1 MDWSAGVLACIRP
14 ARFSQPRRL
23 RSSQMLQLAQS
34 SGSDYNASLSNDLK
48 LVAQS
53 RRRRIAKAQVN
64 NLLYIRVGE
73 ESSKLANEQFD
84 VTVIGS
90 GPGGYVAAVRAG
102 QLGLKV
108 AIVEKDKRLGG
119 TCTLRGCIPTKQLLM
134 SAHIYEQMQHA
145 ADFGVQASGIQ
156 LAFADVQKRKD
167 KVVMK
172 NSKGIEYLMKKN
184 KATVFKGTGKLSLPG
199 KVEVTDAE
207 GNKQTIQTKNI
218 IIATGSVVR
227 PIPGFETDG
236 VHVVNS
242 DHILELK
249 DVPKSLIVMGSG
261 AVGVEFA
268 SVYSRFGAET
278 TIVELLPRLVPLEDE
293 EVSKE
298 LERSFRKRGIKSQV
312 DTKLEKLEKTETG
325 VRVTGKTGKGEAVTL
340 EAEML
345 LVAVGRMPYTQG
357 LGLEGTKIKVDRGF
371 IAVDEYQQ
379 TAEKGVYAI
388 GDVVPTPLLAHLASK
403 EGIVAVEHM
412 AGKKDVRPINL
423 RLVPNCT
430 YCDPEVA
437 SVGLTEAKAKELGY
451 DVKVGKFPFSAS
463 GKARIIGEEEGF
475 VKIVAEKKYDEVLG
489 VHIIGPHATELIAEA
504 CVAMQLE
511 TTADELGRTM
521 HAHPTVSEAVMEA
534 AEGVHDMAVHI

>member
-1 MDWSAGVLACIRP
+1 LAI
-14 ARFSQPRRL
+14 
-23 RSSQMLQLAQS
+23 
-34 SGSDYNASLSNDLK
+34 
-48 LVAQS
+48 
-53 RRRRIAKAQVN
+53 
-64 NLLYIRVGE
+64 
-73 ESSKLANEQFD
+73 EQFD
-84 VTVIGS
+84 VTIVGS
-90 GPGGYVAAVRAG
+90 GPGGYVAAIRAA

-134 SAHIYEQMQHA
+134 SAHVYEQMQHA
-145 ADFGVQASGIQ
+145 ADFGVEATGIQ
-156 LAFADVQKRKD
+156 LAFANVQKRKD

-184 KATVFKGTGKLSLPG
+184 KITAFSGTGKLSLPG
-199 KVEVTDAE
+199 KIEVTQGE
-207 GNKQTIQTKNI
+207 GKKETVNTKNI

-227 PIPGFETDG
+227 PIPGFDTDG
-236 VHVVNS
+236 QRLVNS

-249 DVPKSLIVMGSG
+249 EVPKSLIVMGAG

-278 TIVELLPRLVPLEDE
+278 TLVELLPRLVPLEDE

-298 LERSFRKRGIKSQV
+298 LEKSFRKRGLKSQV
-312 DTKLEKLEKTETG
+312 DTRLEKLERSDMG
-325 VRVTGKTGKGEAVTL
+325 VVVTGKTSKDEAVKL

-345 LVAVGRMPYTQG
+345 LVAVGRMPYTEG
-357 LGLEGTKIKVDRGF
+357 LGLEGTKIKVEKGF
-371 IAVDEYQQ
+371 IQVDGFQQ
-379 TAEKGVYAI
+379 TGENGVYAI

-403 EGIVAVEHM
+403 EGIVAAEHI
-412 AGKKDVRPINL
+412 AGHKDVRPINL

-437 SVGLTEAKAKELGY
+437 SVGLTEAKAREMGY
-451 DVKVGKFPFSAS
+451 EVKLGKFPFSAS
-463 GKARIIGEEEGF
+463 GKARILGEEEGF
-475 VKIVAEKKYDEVLG
+475 VKIVSEAKYDEILG

-511 TTADELGRTM
+511 STAEELGRTM
-521 HAHPTVSEAVMEA
+521 HAHPTISEAVMEA
-534 AEGVHDMAVHI
+534 AEDVHGLAVHI

>member
-1 MDWSAGVLACIRP
+1 
-14 ARFSQPRRL
+14 
-23 RSSQMLQLAQS
+23 
-34 SGSDYNASLSNDLK
+34 
-48 LVAQS
+48 
-53 RRRRIAKAQVN
+53 
-64 NLLYIRVGE
+64 
-73 ESSKLANEQFD
+73 LANEQFD
-84 VTVIGS
+84 VTIIGS
-90 GPGGYVAAVRAG
+90 GPGGYVAAIRAG

-108 AIVEKDKRLGG
+108 AIVEKDNRLGG
-119 TCTLRGCIPTKQLLM
+119 TCTLRGCIPTKQMLM
-134 SAHIYEQMQHA
+134 SAHVYEQMQHA

-167 KVVMK
+167 KVVLK

-184 KATVFKGTGKLSLPG
+184 KVTVIKGTGKLVLPG

-207 GNKQTIQTKNI
+207 GKKQTLETKNI

-236 VHVVNS
+236 QHVVNS
-242 DHILELK
+242 DHILELQQ
-249 DVPKSLIVMGSG
+249 VPKSLIVMGAG

-268 SVYSRFGAET
+268 SVYSRFGADT

-325 VRVTGKTGKGEAVTL
+325 VRVSGKTSKGEAVTL

-371 IAVDEYQQ
+371 IQVDDYQQ

-403 EGIVAVEHM
+403 EGIVAVEHL
-412 AGKKDVRPINL
+412 AGRKDVRPINL

-430 YCDPEVA
+430 YCDPEVG
-437 SVGLTEAKAKELGY
+437 SVGLTEAKAREQGY

-475 VKIVAEKKYDEVLG
+475 VKIVSEKKYDEILG

-511 TTADELGRTM
+511 STADELGRTM
-521 HAHPTVSEAVMEA
+521 HAHPTISEAVMEA
-534 AEGVHDMAVHI
+534 AEGVHDLAIHI

>member
-1 MDWSAGVLACIRP
+1 MV
-14 ARFSQPRRL
+14 
-23 RSSQMLQLAQS
+23 
-34 SGSDYNASLSNDLK
+34 
-48 LVAQS
+48 
-53 RRRRIAKAQVN
+53 
-64 NLLYIRVGE
+64 
-73 ESSKLANEQFD
+73 NEQFD
-84 VTVIGS
+84 VTIIGS
-90 GPGGYVAAVRAG
+90 GPGGYVAAIRAG

-108 AIVEKDKRLGG
+108 AMVEKDTRLGG
-119 TCTLRGCIPTKQLLM
+119 TCTLRGCIPTKQMLM
-134 SAHIYEQMQHA
+134 SAHVYEQMQHA

-167 KVVMK
+167 RVVLK
-172 NSKGIEYLMKKN
+172 NTKGIEYLMKKN
-184 KATVFKGTGKLSLPG
+184 KVTVFKGTGKLALPG
-199 KVEVTDAE
+199 KVEVTGA
-207 GNKQTIQTKNI
+207 GGTKQTLETKNI

-249 DVPKSLIVMGSG
+249 EVPKSLIVMGAG

-278 TIVELLPRLVPLEDE
+278 TVVELMPRLVPLEDE
-293 EVSKE
+293 EVSRE
-298 LERSFRKRGIKSQV
+298 LEKSFRKRKIKSQV

-325 VRVTGKTGKGEAVTL
+325 VRVSGKTSKAEAVSL

-345 LVAVGRMPYTQG
+345 LVAVGRMPFTEG
-357 LGLEGTKIKVDRGF
+357 LGLEGTKIRVEKGF
-371 IAVDEYQQ
+371 VQTDEFQQ

-412 AGKKDVRPINL
+412 AGQEGVRPINL

-437 SVGLTEAKAKELGY
+437 SVGLTEAKAREQGY
-451 DVKVGKFPFSAS
+451 DVKIGKFPFSAS
-463 GKARIIGEEEGF
+463 GKARILGEEEGF
-475 VKIVAEKKYDEVLG
+475 VKIIGESKYDEILG
-489 VHIIGPHATELIAEA
+489 VHIIGAHATELIAEA

-511 TTADELGRTM
+511 STAEELGRTM

-534 AEGVHDMAVHI
+534 AEGVHGLAVHI

>member
-1 MDWSAGVLACIRP
+1 LA
-14 ARFSQPRRL
+14 
-23 RSSQMLQLAQS
+23 
-34 SGSDYNASLSNDLK
+34 
-48 LVAQS
+48 
-53 RRRRIAKAQVN
+53 
-64 NLLYIRVGE
+64 
-73 ESSKLANEQFD
+73 EQFD

-90 GPGGYVAAVRAG
+90 GPGGYVAAIRAG

-145 ADFGVQASGIQ
+145 ADFGVQASAIQ
-156 LAFADVQKRKD
+156 LAFADVQKRKE

-172 NSKGIEYLMKKN
+172 NSKGIEFLMKKN
-184 KATVFKGTGKLSLPG
+184 KCTVFKGSGRLALPG
-199 KVEVTDAE
+199 KVEVTGED
-207 GNKQTIQTKNI
+207 GSKQKIQTNNI

-227 PIPGFETDG
+227 PIAGFDTDG
-236 VHVVNS
+236 KQVVNS
-242 DHILELK
+242 DHILELTK
-249 DVPKSLIVMGSG
+249 VPKSLIVMGCG

-278 TIVELLPRLVPLEDE
+278 TIVELLPRLMPLEDE
-293 EVSKE
+293 ELSAE
-298 LERSFRKRGIKSQV
+298 LARSFRKRGLKSQV
-312 DTKLEKLEKTETG
+312 DTKLDKMEKSDKG
-325 VRVTGKTGKGEAVTL
+325 VVVSGRTSKGEDVRL

-345 LVAVGRMPYTQG
+345 LVAVGRMPFTEG
-357 LGLEGTKIKVDRGF
+357 LGLEKTKIKVERGF
-371 IAVDEYQQ
+371 IQVDEYQQ

-388 GDVVPTPLLAHLASK
+388 GDVIPTPLLAHLASK
-403 EGIVAVEHM
+403 EGIVAVEHL
-412 AGKKDVRPINL
+412 AGKNPQPINL
-423 RLVPNCT
+423 RRVPNCT
-430 YCDPEVA
+430 YCDPEIG
-437 SVGLTEAKAKELGY
+437 SVGLTEAKAREQGY

-475 VKIVAEKKYDEVLG
+475 AKIVAEKKYDEILG

-511 TTADELGRTM
+511 STAAELGRTM

-534 AEGVHDMAVHI
+534 AEGAEGMAIHI

>member
-1 MDWSAGVLACIRP
+1 MADKQNG
-14 ARFSQPRRL
+14 
-23 RSSQMLQLAQS
+23 
-34 SGSDYNASLSNDLK
+34 
-48 LVAQS
+48 
-53 RRRRIAKAQVN
+53 
-64 NLLYIRVGE
+64 
-73 ESSKLANEQFD
+73 EQFD
-84 VTVIGS
+84 VIIIGS
-90 GPGGYVAAVRAG
+90 GPGGYVAAIRAG

-108 AIVEKDKRLGG
+108 AMVEKDTRLGG
-119 TCTLRGCIPTKQLLM
+119 TCTLRGCSPTKQMLM
-134 SAHIYEQMQHA
+134 SAHVYEQMQHA

-156 LAFADVQKRKD
+156 LAFEDVQKRKN
-167 KVVMK
+167 KVVLK
-172 NSKGIEYLMKKN
+172 NTKGIEYLMKKN
-184 KATVFKGTGKLSLPG
+184 KVTVFKGTGKLALPG
-199 KVEVTDAE
+199 KVEITGADGA
-207 GNKQTIQTKNI
+207 KQTLETKNI
-218 IIATGSVVR
+218 IIATGSAVR

-249 DVPKSLIVMGSG
+249 EVPKSLIVMGAG

-268 SVYSRFGAET
+268 SVYSRFGADT
-278 TIVELLPRLVPLEDE
+278 TVVELLPRLVPLEDE

-298 LERSFRKRGIKSQV
+298 LEKSFRKRGIKAQV

-325 VRVTGKTGKGEAVTL
+325 VVVTGKTSKGEAVRL

-345 LVAVGRMPYTQG
+345 LVAVGRMPFTEG

-371 IAVDEYQQ
+371 IQIDEFQQ
-379 TAEKGVYAI
+379 TGEPGVYAI

-412 AGKKDVRPINL
+412 SGQKDVRPINL

-437 SVGLTEAKAKELGY
+437 SVGLTEAKAREQGY

-475 VKIVAEKKYDEVLG
+475 VKIVGEGKYDEILG
-489 VHIIGPHATELIAEA
+489 VHIIGAHATELIAEA

-511 TTADELGRTM
+511 STAEELGRTM
-521 HAHPTVSEAVMEA
+521 HAHPTISETVMEA
-534 AEGVHDMAVHI
+534 AEGVHGLSIHI

>member
-1 MDWSAGVLACIRP
+1 
-14 ARFSQPRRL
+14 
-23 RSSQMLQLAQS
+23 
-34 SGSDYNASLSNDLK
+34 
-48 LVAQS
+48 
-53 RRRRIAKAQVN
+53 
-64 NLLYIRVGE
+64 
-73 ESSKLANEQFD
+73 LANEQFD
-84 VTVIGS
+84 VTIIGS
-90 GPGGYVAAVRAG
+90 GPGGYVAAIRAA

-134 SAHIYEQMQHA
+134 SAHVYEQMQHA
-145 ADFGVQASGIQ
+145 ADFGVEATGIQ
-156 LAFADVQKRKD
+156 LAFANVQKRKE

-184 KATVFKGTGKLSLPG
+184 KVTSFNGTGKLSLPG
-199 KVEVTDAE
+199 KIEVTQGE
-207 GNKQTIQTKNI
+207 GKKETVNTKSI

-227 PIPGFETDG
+227 PIPGFDTDG
-236 VHVVNS
+236 QRVVNS

-249 DVPKSLIVMGSG
+249 EVPKSLIVMGAG

-298 LERSFRKRGIKSQV
+298 LEKSFRKRGLKSQV
-312 DTKLEKLEKTETG
+312 DTKLEKLEQGDKG
-325 VRVTGKTGKGEAVTL
+325 VVVTGKTSKGEAVKL

-345 LVAVGRMPYTQG
+345 LVAVGRMPYTEG
-357 LGLEGTKIKVDRGF
+357 LGLEGTKIKVEKGF
-371 IAVDEYQQ
+371 IQVDEFQQ
-379 TAEKGVYAI
+379 TGEKGVYAI

-403 EGIVAVEHM
+403 EGIVAAEHI
-412 AGKKDVRPINL
+412 AGHKDVRPINL

-437 SVGLTEAKAKELGY
+437 SVGLTEAKAREMGY
-451 DVKVGKFPFSAS
+451 EVKLGKFPFSAS
-463 GKARIIGEEEGF
+463 GKARILGEEEGF
-475 VKIVAEKKYDEVLG
+475 VKIVSEAKYDEILG

-511 TTADELGRTM
+511 STAEELGRTM

-534 AEGVHDMAVHI
+534 AEGVHGLAVHI